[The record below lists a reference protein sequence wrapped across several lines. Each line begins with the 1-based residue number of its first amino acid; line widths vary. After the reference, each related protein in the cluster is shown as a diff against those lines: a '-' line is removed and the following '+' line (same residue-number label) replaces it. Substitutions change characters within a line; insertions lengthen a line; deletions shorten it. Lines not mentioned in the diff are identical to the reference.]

1 MYLASYAGVRGL
13 VAGGVGNASGNRNVQ
28 WGSLRSR
35 KTKNQGKD
43 DRREK
48 EGEISGE
55 SFFPYK

>member
-13 VAGGVGNASGNRNVQ
+13 VAGGAGNAGGNRNVR
-28 WGSLRSR
+28 WGSPRSR

-43 DRREK
+43 DGREK

-55 SFFPYK
+55 SFFLYK